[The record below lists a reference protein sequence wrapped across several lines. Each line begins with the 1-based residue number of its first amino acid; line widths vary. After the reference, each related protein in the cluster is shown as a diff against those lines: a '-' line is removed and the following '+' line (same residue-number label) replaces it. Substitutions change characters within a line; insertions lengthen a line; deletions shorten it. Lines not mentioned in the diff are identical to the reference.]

1 MAATSTATGRW
12 ARVLRRVL
20 ARRPHHLVRAG
31 RVLGGSAMVLGGAF
45 AGTAHAVDLPE
56 DRADVMYHLYDG
68 GGTRA
73 DGPAL
78 LIRKKVADRLSL
90 SGSYFIDSVSNASID
105 VVTTASPYKEK
116 RTEYNLGAD
125 YVYRDAMVSV
135 SGSTSDEP
143 DYKANN
149 VNLDVS
155 QEVFGGMTTIALGY
169 SRGSDK
175 VGSRYQG
182 LFDKALHWRYRFG
195 VTQILTPRWLM
206 SANVEAVSD
215 DGYLGNPYRV
225 AQVFGSTVLERY
237 PRTRSSRSVKLRAV
251 GDIGQGEQRAAL
263 RVEYRYFW
271 DTWDIKAHTLEV
283 GYTRY
288 FGALWLGEAFVRY
301 NTQKQALFYAD
312 NAQSETLYISRNKQ
326 LSDFNDVGV
335 GTKVT
340 YSAGKVADKYD
351 VKLNAQYQFM
361 RFRYKNFTDI
371 RNGSLYSFDANVL
384 ELFVSATF

>member
-1 MAATSTATGRW
+1 VVATSPWVRL
-12 ARVLRRVL
+12 LRRVL
-20 ARRPHHLVRAG
+20 ARRPHHAVRASRLLG
-31 RVLGGSAMVLGGAF
+31 RTVVVGGALV
-45 AGTAHAVDLPE
+45 AGAGVVHAVDLPE
-56 DRADVMYHLYDG
+56 DRAEMMYHRYDG

-90 SGSYFIDSVSNASID
+90 TGSYFIDSVSNASID

-116 RTEYNLGAD
+116 RTEYSLGAD

-135 SGSTSDEP
+135 SGTTSDEP
-143 DYKANN
+143 DYKANT
-149 VNLDVS
+149 VSLDVS
-155 QEVFGGMTTIALGY
+155 QEVFGGMTTVALGF
-169 SRGSDK
+169 SRGADK

-182 LFDKALHWRYRFG
+182 FFDTAQHWRYRFG

-206 SANVEAVSD
+206 SVNLEAVSD
-215 DGYLGNPYRV
+215 NGYLGNPYRV
-225 AQVFGSTVLERY
+225 AQVFGTTVLERY
-237 PRTRSSRSVKLRAV
+237 PRTRSSRAVKLRAV
-251 GDIGQGEQRAAL
+251 GDIGQGEQRAAI
-263 RVEYRYFW
+263 RGEYRYFW
-271 DTWDIKAHTLEV
+271 DNWDIKAHTVEL

-288 FGALWLGEAFVRY
+288 FGAQWLGEAFVRY
-301 NTQKQALFYAD
+301 NTQKQALFYSD
-312 NAQSETLYISRNKQ
+312 NALSETLYVSRNKQ
-326 LSDFNDVGV
+326 LSDFNDVSIGAK
-335 GTKVT
+335 GT
-340 YSAGKVADKYD
+340 YSVGRYADRFD